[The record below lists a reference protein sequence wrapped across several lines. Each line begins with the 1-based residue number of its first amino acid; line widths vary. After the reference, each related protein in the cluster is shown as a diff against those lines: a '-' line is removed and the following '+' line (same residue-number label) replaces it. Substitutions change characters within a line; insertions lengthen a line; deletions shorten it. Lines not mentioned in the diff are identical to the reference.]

1 LGRHARPGC
10 AEKQLIPGIP
20 RPNTLLFGALVCFL
34 HFPAALLE
42 PKGLLTSHMII
53 NDALHRL
60 LLDNLT
66 TATLLLNDDLRLE
79 YMNPAAE
86 MLLAVSGQ
94 RSHGQFISELF
105 TESSEA
111 LSALRQAVQQAHP
124 FNKREAVV
132 TSVSGQTLTVDYAVT
147 PVLSKVETLLLL
159 EVHPRDRLLRITKE
173 EAQLSKQETTKL
185 LVRGLAHEIKN
196 PLGGIRGAAQL
207 LARELP
213 EESLKD
219 YTNVIIEEA
228 DRLRNLVDR
237 MLGSN
242 KLPSLALTNVHEV
255 LERVGSLVE
264 AESQGSII
272 LVRDYD
278 PSIPDVLIDRE
289 QMIQAV
295 LNIVRN
301 AMQALSGQSDLR
313 LGRITLRT
321 RALRQFTIG
330 HCRHRLVTKIEIIDN
345 GPGIPTELQETIFYP
360 MVSGR
365 ADGTGLGL
373 AITQNIISQHQG
385 LIECESHPGH
395 TVFSIF
401 LPLEQGVSPS

>member
-1 LGRHARPGC
+1 
-10 AEKQLIPGIP
+10 
-20 RPNTLLFGALVCFL
+20 
-34 HFPAALLE
+34 
-42 PKGLLTSHMII
+42 MI
-53 NDALHRL
+53 DHALHRL

-66 TATLLLNDDLRLE
+66 TATLLLNDELRLE

-86 MLLAVSGQ
+86 MLLAISGQ

-105 TESSEA
+105 TESPEA
-111 LSALRQAVQQAHP
+111 LNALHQAVVQAHP
-124 FNKREAVV
+124 FTKREAHL
-132 TSVSGQTLTVDYAVT
+132 TSLNGQSLVVDYAVT
-147 PVLSKVETLLLL
+147 PILSRGTTLLLL
-159 EVHPRDRLLRITKE
+159 EVHPRDRLLRISKE
-173 EAQLSKQETTKL
+173 EAQLSKQETTKM

-213 EESLKD
+213 ATELRD
-219 YTNVIIEEA
+219 YTDVIIEEA

-242 KLPSLALTNVHEV
+242 KLPALSPTNIHEV
-255 LERVGSLVE
+255 LERVCSLVDL
-264 AESQGSII
+264 ESQGSIT

-278 PSIPDVLIDRE
+278 PSIPELLVDRE

-301 AMQALSGQSDLR
+301 AMQALASQPEQR

-321 RALRQFTIG
+321 RSLRQFTIG
-330 HCRHRLVTKIEIIDN
+330 HTRHRLVCKVEIIDN
-345 GPGIPTELQETIFYP
+345 GPGIPAELQETLFYP

-373 AITQNIISQHQG
+373 AITQTILSQHQG

-395 TVFSIF
+395 TLFSIF
-401 LPLEQGVSPS
+401 LPLEQGAAPS

>member
-1 LGRHARPGC
+1 MT
-10 AEKQLIPGIP
+10 I
-20 RPNTLLFGALVCFL
+20 
-34 HFPAALLE
+34 
-42 PKGLLTSHMII
+42 S
-53 NDALHRL
+53 DAQHRL

-66 TATLLLNDDLRLE
+66 TATLLLNAELRLE

-105 TESSEA
+105 TESTEA
-111 LSALRQAVQQAHP
+111 LNSLRQAVEQAHP
-124 FNKREAVV
+124 FTKREAQL
-132 TSVSGQTLTVDYAVT
+132 TSLTGQSITVDYAVT
-147 PVLSKVETLLLL
+147 PILHQGQTLLLL

-173 EAQLSKQETTKL
+173 EAQLSKQETTKM

-213 EESLKD
+213 NDGLRD

-242 KLPSLALTNVHEV
+242 KLPSLAMTNIHEV
-255 LERVGSLVE
+255 LERVCSLVE
-264 AESQGSII
+264 AESQGCIT

-278 PSIPDVLIDRE
+278 PSLPDVLIDRE

-301 AMQALSGQSDLR
+301 AMQAISGQNELR
-313 LGRITLRT
+313 LGRITLRS
-321 RALRQFTIG
+321 RAVRQFTIG
-330 HCRHRLVTKIEIIDN
+330 HIRHRLVARVEITDN
-345 GPGIPTELQETIFYP
+345 GPGIPAELQDTLFYP

-365 ADGTGLGL
+365 PDGTGLGL

-385 LIECESHPGH
+385 LIECESHAGH
-395 TVFSIF
+395 TTFSIF
-401 LPLEQGVSPS
+401 LPLEQGATA

>member
-1 LGRHARPGC
+1 
-10 AEKQLIPGIP
+10 
-20 RPNTLLFGALVCFL
+20 
-34 HFPAALLE
+34 
-42 PKGLLTSHMII
+42 MM

-66 TATLLLNDDLRLE
+66 TAVLLLDAELRLQ

-94 RSHGQFISELF
+94 RNHGQFISELF
-105 TESSEA
+105 TESAEA
-111 LSALRQAVQQAHP
+111 LAALRQAVSQAHP
-124 FNKREAVV
+124 FTKREATL
-132 TSVSGQTLTVDYAVT
+132 TSLNGHSLTVDYAVT
-147 PVLSKVETLLLL
+147 PIPARRETLLLL
-159 EVHPRDRLLRITKE
+159 EIHPRDRLLRITKE

-207 LARELP
+207 LSRELQEP
-213 EESLKD
+213 SLRD
-219 YTNVIIEEA
+219 YTDVIIEEA

-242 KLPSLALTNVHEV
+242 KLPSLAMTNIHEV
-255 LERVGSLVE
+255 LERVCSLVDL
-264 AESQGSII
+264 ESQGRIT

-301 AMQALSGQSDLR
+301 AMQALASQSDLH

-321 RALRQFTIG
+321 RTLRQFTIG
-330 HCRHRLVTKIEIIDN
+330 HTRHRLVCKVEIIDN
-345 GPGIPTELQETIFYP
+345 GPGIPPELQDTIFYP

-395 TVFSIF
+395 TVFALF
-401 LPLEQGVSPS
+401 LPLEQGA

>member
-1 LGRHARPGC
+1 MP
-10 AEKQLIPGIP
+10 
-20 RPNTLLFGALVCFL
+20 
-34 HFPAALLE
+34 
-42 PKGLLTSHMII
+42 MI
-53 NDALHRL
+53 DHALHRL

-66 TATLLLNDDLRLE
+66 TATLLLNDELRLE

-86 MLLAVSGQ
+86 MLLAISGQ

-105 TESSEA
+105 TESPEA
-111 LSALRQAVQQAHP
+111 LNALHHAVVQAHP
-124 FNKREAVV
+124 FTKREAHL
-132 TSVSGQTLTVDYAVT
+132 TSLNGQSLVVDYAVT
-147 PVLSKVETLLLL
+147 PILSRGTTLLLL
-159 EVHPRDRLLRITKE
+159 EVHPRDRLLRISKE
-173 EAQLSKQETTKL
+173 EAQLSKQETTKM

-213 EESLKD
+213 ATELRD
-219 YTNVIIEEA
+219 YTDVIIEEA

-242 KLPSLALTNVHEV
+242 KLPALSPTNIHEV
-255 LERVGSLVE
+255 LERVCSLVDL
-264 AESQGSII
+264 ESQGSIT

-278 PSIPDVLIDRE
+278 PSIPELLVDRE

-301 AMQALSGQSDLR
+301 AMQALASQPEQR

-321 RALRQFTIG
+321 RSLRQFTIG
-330 HCRHRLVTKIEIIDN
+330 HTRHRLVCKVEIIDN
-345 GPGIPTELQETIFYP
+345 GPGIPAELQETLFYP

-373 AITQNIISQHQG
+373 AITQTIISQHQG

-395 TVFSIF
+395 TLFSIF
-401 LPLEQGVSPS
+401 LPLEQGAAPS